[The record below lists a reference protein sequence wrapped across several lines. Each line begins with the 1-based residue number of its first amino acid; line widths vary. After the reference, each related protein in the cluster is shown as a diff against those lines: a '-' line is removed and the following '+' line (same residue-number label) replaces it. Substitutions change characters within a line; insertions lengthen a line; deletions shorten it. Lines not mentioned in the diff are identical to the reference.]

1 VEFAIHET
9 FEAREIRIHIRA
21 DVFGGNRG
29 RRTTARVCS
38 KGTPGLAIPCAPL
51 ASDAICGWSGAP
63 PYAGRSAESVRQ
75 GRLNRRR
82 GLTPL
87 PRPSVAGRQAQIQR
101 DDGSFAS
108 GILLDHGSEVQ
119 QVGSEN
125 LEPLLDFLNLV
136 VDFFFDVGSLWTL

>member
-1 VEFAIHET
+1 MPADLLNQFVE
-9 FEAREIRIHIRA
+9 
-21 DVFGGNRG
+21 
-29 RRTTARVCS
+29 
-38 KGTPGLAIPCAPL
+38 
-51 ASDAICGWSGAP
+51 
-63 PYAGRSAESVRQ
+63 

-82 GLTPL
+82 WTGRLCLGRQL
-87 PRPSVAGRQAQIQR
+87 PGRQAQIQR

-136 VDFFFDVGSLWTL
+136 VDFFFDVGSFVDLVTDVHVHCRASDAGEDFP